1 LKIEED
7 AAVMFEQIKARSQDK
22 MQKAI
27 DNLTESLAGLR
38 AGRANAHILDKV
50 SVDYYGTPTAINQLA
65 NISVPEP
72 RMITVQPYDVS
83 IMHAVEKAILSSD
96 LGFNP
101 SNDGKIIRLVVPQLT
116 EERRKEL
123 VKLTRK
129 YGEECK
135 VALRNIRRKAVQDLK
150 DAEKDGEISED
161 ALRQSEKDIQK
172 LTDDEIKNVD
182 AVLKEKEQEIL
193 AV

>member
-1 LKIEED
+1 MLNE
-7 AAVMFEQIKARSQDK
+7 IKSTATEK
-22 MQKAI
+22 MEKALN
-27 DNLTESLAGLR
+27 NLNEGLSGLR
-38 AGRANAHILDKV
+38 AGRASTHILDKV
-50 SVDYYGTPTAINQLA
+50 TIDYYGTPTAINQMA

-72 RMITVQPYDVS
+72 RMITIQPYDS
-83 IMHAVEKAILSSD
+83 STIAAIEKAILTAD

-123 VKLTRK
+123 VKLTKK

-135 VALRNIRRKAVQDLK
+135 VAMRNIRRKAVTDLK
-150 DAEKDGEISED
+150 EAEKEGLISED
-161 ALRQSEKDIQK
+161 ELHQGEKEIQK
-172 LTDDEIKNVD
+172 LTDDEIKNID
-182 AVLKEKEQEIL
+182 KALKEKEADIM

>member
-1 LKIEED
+1 
-7 AAVMFEQIKARSQDK
+7 MFEEIKARSQDK

-27 DNLTESLAGLR
+27 DNLTDSLAGLR

-83 IMHAVEKAILSSD
+83 ILHAVEKAILSSD

-161 ALRQSEKDIQK
+161 DLRQSEKDIQK

>member
-1 LKIEED
+1 MITL
-7 AAVMFEQIKARSQDK
+7 IKTEANDK
-22 MQKAI
+22 MSKAI
-27 DNLTESLAGLR
+27 SNLSDSLAGLR

-50 SVDYYGTPTAINQLA
+50 TMDYYGSPTPINQMA

-72 RMITVQPYDVS
+72 RMITIQPYDAS
-83 IMHAVEKAILSSD
+83 TIKAIEKAILVAD

-101 SNDGKIIRLVVPQLT
+101 SNDGKVIRLIVPQLT

-123 VKLTRK
+123 VKLTKK

-135 VALRNIRRKAVQDLK
+135 VALRNIRRKAVTQLK
-150 DAEKDGEISED
+150 DAEKNSEISED
-161 ALRQSEKDIQK
+161 DLKQGEKEIQQ
-172 LTDDEIKNVD
+172 LTDDEIKRVD
-182 AVLKEKEQEIL
+182 DVLKEKEKEIM

>member
-1 LKIEED
+1 
-7 AAVMFEQIKARSQDK
+7 MFEQIKARSQDK